1 MKNGRTSK
9 LHTRQDSSMCYILED
24 ELVKDFAAS
33 IKITDKRIQ
42 CSSLGF
48 EFAHQSGRTDLIG
61 VTEEGYL
68 IAFEGKLLQWRK
80 ALDQA
85 RRNTSFAH
93 YSYVLLPNYSASSA
107 KKNREHFQNLG
118 VGLVVMHNGRPK
130 ISIRARRQEP
140 LMPWLTDTAK
150 LATNQ

>member
-1 MKNGRTSK
+1 MSATS
-9 LHTRQDSSMCYILED
+9 YILED
-24 ELVKDFAAS
+24 ELVRDFATS
-33 IKITDKRIQ
+33 VKIADERIQ

-61 VTEEGYL
+61 VTKKGYL

-93 YSYVLLPNYSASSA
+93 YSYVLLPSYSANSA
-107 KKNREHFQNLG
+107 LRNREDFRNLG
-118 VGLVVMHNGRPK
+118 VGLVVMHNGQPK
-130 ISIRARRQEP
+130 ISIPARRHNP